1 MVEYRR
7 HMQWTL
13 AFSAFTFRRSVYA
26 EAGWP
31 AYLLEIQTSCYSENR
46 CQSVL
51 WQRII
56 RVIGESFPPG
66 GSHSRRG
73 VIHASDTGRTIA
85 AGPDLKATLGLV
97 KRLEISKK
105 PIRECVTVPGCC
117 CCMPLPHNHLMDS
130 SP

>member
-1 MVEYRR
+1 MTIHTTLHKLPVSLSQS
-7 HMQWTL
+7 QWSSIVDT
-13 AFSAFTFRRSVYA
+13 RSGPSLLVPSPLDGVLYA

-66 GSHSRRG
+66 GSHFRQGGVISALGVNDRG
-73 VIHASDTGRTIA
+73 VTHAGESFTPLTPA
-85 AGPDLKATLGLV
+85 V
-97 KRLEISKK
+97 
-105 PIRECVTVPGCC
+105 
-117 CCMPLPHNHLMDS
+117 PLPPALRI
-130 SP
+130 P